1 MEGSFLLNQ
10 FTDGLS
16 VIAILALVA
25 IGLTIIF
32 GVMGV
37 INLAHGEFLMLG
49 AYSAYV
55 TETALHADLLLAIPI
70 AFVVSALVGFACER
84 IVIRHLYGRPLET
97 LLATFGI
104 ALILQ
109 QLVRFAFSARLLYVR
124 QPRLFGGSFTLGP
137 LHLSGYR
144 TFVIVLALAVVGG
157 VFALVTRSRFG
168 LALRA
173 VVANREMASCL
184 GIDTRRIDTFAFALG
199 AGLAGIAGAVVAPL
213 KSVSP
218 TMGTTYIVDAFMV
231 VVVGGVG
238 NVLGALAG
246 GTLVGGSETILGIF
260 ASPVIAK
267 ILVLCTVLVLLRL
280 RPGGLITSKR
290 R

>member
-1 MEGSFLLNQ
+1 MEASFLLNQ
-10 FTDGLS
+10 LTDGLS

-25 IGLTIIF
+25 VGLTIIF

-55 TETALHADLLLAIPI
+55 TETAIHADLFVALPI
-70 AFVVSALVGFACER
+70 AFVVSAFVGLVCER
-84 IVIRHLYGRPLET
+84 VVIRHLYGRPLET

-109 QLVRFAFSARLLYVR
+109 QLVRLVFSARLLYVR
-124 QPRLFGGSFTLGP
+124 QPTSLGGSVNVGP
-137 LHLSGYR
+137 LHLSEYR
-144 TFVIVLALAVVGG
+144 TFVVVLAIVVVAAV
-157 VFALVTRSRFG
+157 FTIVTRTRFG

-173 VVANREMASCL
+173 VVANRDMASCL
-184 GIDTRRIDTFAFALG
+184 GIDTRRIDTYAFALG

-218 TMGTTYIVDAFMV
+218 TMGTTYVVDAFMV

-246 GTLVGGSETILGIF
+246 GSLVGGSETILGIF
-260 ASPVIAK
+260 TNPVVAK
-267 ILVLCTVLVLLRL
+267 IFVLCTVLVLLRV
-280 RPGGLITSKR
+280 RPEGLIKVKR

>member
-1 MEGSFLLNQ
+1 METSFLFNQ
-10 FTDGLS
+10 LADGLS

-37 INLAHGEFLMLG
+37 INLAHGEFLMIG

-55 TETALHADLLLAIPI
+55 TEKTLHADLLVAIPI
-70 AFVVSALVGFACER
+70 AFVVSATVGIICER
-84 IVIRHLYGRPLET
+84 VVIRHLYGRPLET

-109 QLVRFAFSARLLYVR
+109 QIVRFAFSARLLYVS
-124 QPRLFGGSFTLGP
+124 QPKLFGGSVTLGP

-144 TFVIVLALAVVGG
+144 TFVIGLTLAVIAAVY
-157 VFALVTRSRFG
+157 ALVTQSRFG

-173 VVANREMASCL
+173 VVANRDMANCL
-184 GIDTRRIDTFAFALG
+184 GIDTRRVDTIAFALG

-246 GTLVGGSETILGIF
+246 GALVGGTETILGIF
-260 ASPVIAK
+260 TDPVIAK
-267 ILVLCTVLVLLRL
+267 IFVLCTVLVLLRV
-280 RPGGLITSKR
+280 RPEGLIKVKR